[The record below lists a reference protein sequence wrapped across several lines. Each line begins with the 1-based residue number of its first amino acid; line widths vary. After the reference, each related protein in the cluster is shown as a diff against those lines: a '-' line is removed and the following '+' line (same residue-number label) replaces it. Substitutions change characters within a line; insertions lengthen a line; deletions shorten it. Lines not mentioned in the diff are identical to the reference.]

1 MKNIGE
7 ITFGP
12 IGFGN
17 QKVVDSLEY
26 INLKEIMVIK

>member
-12 IGFGN
+12 IGFGT
-17 QKVVDSLEY
+17 KSCRSLEY
-26 INLKEIMVIK
+26 INLKDYGL